1 MNCGEGNM
9 RRRKGKGCPVT
20 GALQLIGDKWTIL
33 IIRELVNGSKRT
45 TELLASLHP
54 ISSRTLLMRLRE
66 MEKDEFI
73 ERTDYGGNPP
83 RVEYALA
90 KRGLLFLPF
99 LSELKRLGE
108 NLECGS
114 CEERKLNAGD
124 YCEAC
129 PNRLLTIQKQNIQS
143 SHELDDSVFL
153 L

>member
-1 MNCGEGNM
+1 M

-33 IIRELVNGSKRT
+33 IIRDLVNGSKRT
-45 TELLASLHP
+45 TELLADLHP

-66 MEKDEFI
+66 MESDQFI

-83 RVEYALA
+83 RVEYTLTE
-90 KRGLLFLPF
+90 RGRLFLPF
-99 LSELKRLGE
+99 LSELKKLGE
-108 NLECGS
+108 HLGCGE
-114 CEERKLNAGD
+114 CEERNSTAGD

-129 PNRLLTIQKQNIQS
+129 PNRSLAVQKQTTQPR
-143 SHELDDSVFL
+143 HELDESVFL